1 MTQEH
6 SIAGIPVI
14 AQFGKAHW
22 IEGAVHVP
30 DACATYQIVFSVSAP
45 GKKPSNSHFKR
56 SASETTVEAVETMSA
71 LSGIGWFDVEGLEH
85 ESEQMIPVIER
96 KVLDQSTQ
104 VLKECTPRWK

>member
-1 MTQEH
+1 MKTDTISFPRRPLICHFTRHFNIRQPPQ
-6 SIAGIPVI
+6 SL
-14 AQFGKAHW
+14 
-22 IEGAVHVP
+22 
-30 DACATYQIVFSVSAP
+30 T
-45 GKKPSNSHFKR
+45 SNSHFER

-96 KVLDQSTQ
+96 KVLGQSTQ